1 MKILQKISVYML
13 LISGLYV
20 FLFLLD
26 DRKVDNYINVINT

>member
-1 MKILQKISVYML
+1 MKLLQKISVYML

-26 DRKVDNYINVINT
+26 DTKVDNYINVINT